1 MDRFALKL
9 RCAVWA
15 SGGCKCDLGLAERA
29 GLRGGGFGRFLLVDA
44 GHSRVHHLD
53 EQEYDQS
60 HDQEIDHRSDK
71 FAVIQCDIARDIP
84 RELVEVHA
92 AEQTQNRVDDV
103 IYQRRD
109 KVDLRVQGQPGL
121 QSDFQD
127 SQGYTEKP
135 CLEKKKKRSSSLSL
149 SEPFTYT
156 SGRAS

>member
-1 MDRFALKL
+1 M
-9 RCAVWA
+9 
-15 SGGCKCDLGLAERA
+15 
-29 GLRGGGFGRFLLVDA
+29 DA

-71 FAVIQCDIARDIP
+71 FALIQCDIARDIP

-109 KVDLRVQGQPGL
+109 NAGKGAADDDTDSHVHHVSLADKLLEFL
-121 QSDFQD
+121 QKLF
-127 SQGYTEKP
+127 
-135 CLEKKKKRSSSLSL
+135 
-149 SEPFTYT
+149 
-156 SGRAS
+156 